1 MKSAIKIL
9 KRTSVEMRLK
19 NITGKTNGRKEDW
32 QLFQQCLALPL
43 GLSF

>member
-1 MKSAIKIL
+1 MKNVIKIL
-9 KRTSVEMRLK
+9 KRKNDIRRLK
-19 NITGKTNGRKEDW
+19 NITEKTNGRKEDW